1 MHCTTNTHS
10 MQVSDKVDIVINIF
24 VWPNVIEVAACNGGW
39 QCFGL
44 GGCCFV
50 YVGHF
55 IQDKLGPSKSSG
67 QMKEMGS
74 GGDSR
79 QFRCTIPH

>member
-1 MHCTTNTHS
+1 M
-10 MQVSDKVDIVINIF
+10 INNF
-24 VWPNVIEVAACNGGW
+24 VWPNEIEVAACNSGW

-55 IQDKLGPSKSSG
+55 VQDNRSSG
-67 QMKEMGS
+67 QIKEMAS
-74 GGDSR
+74 GDYG
-79 QFRCTIPH
+79 

>member
-1 MHCTTNTHS
+1 
-10 MQVSDKVDIVINIF
+10 MQVSVKVNIMINNF
-24 VWPNVIEVAACNGGW
+24 VWLNEIEVAACNSGW

-55 IQDKLGPSKSSG
+55 VQDNRSSG
-67 QMKEMGS
+67 QIKEMAS
-74 GGDSR
+74 GDYG
-79 QFRCTIPH
+79 